1 MEVNQEESTFPG
13 IKFGSRYGREET
25 PNQNVKDL
33 DNYWNLNCFETGD
46 SHICT
51 DGKVDGKV
59 EKVSEDIV
67 DLLPK
72 DPFDMDITVTTFTGW
87 IEDFDL
93 KDLGFESGEDEDE
106 NVDDQL
112 VAKVIVWNSANGF
125 HTDTGNNC
133 LDGRAH
139 LNWPSEGFNCGQEYT
154 KNYAVSARG
163 PPPDALFYALAN
175 GFLGVRDLLAVERVC
190 KSLRDAV
197 QNDPLLW
204 QNFHIDYPLSHKITD
219 DALLLLTNRANGN
232 LQSLSLLDCLK
243 ITDHGLK
250 KVLESNPGLTKVCIL
265 LNTSFLILF
274 LTSSFNNLLY
284 FCSHLSL
291 CLFDFLTSS
300 YLHNKI
306 FLVLVLVFLQ

>member
-25 PNQNVKDL
+25 
-33 DNYWNLNCFETGD
+33 GD

-51 DGKVDGKV
+51 DGKV

>member
-13 IKFGSRYGREET
+13 IKFGNRYGREET
-25 PNQNVKDL
+25 P
-33 DNYWNLNCFETGD
+33 NLNCFETGD

-51 DGKVDGKV
+51 DGKD

-112 VAKVIVWNSANGF
+112 VAKVFVWNSANGF
-125 HTDTGNNC
+125 HTDTGNNTGNNC

-197 QNDPLLW
+197 QSDPLMW

-274 LTSSFNNLLY
+274 FTSSFNNLLY

-291 CLFDFLTSS
+291 CLFDFLTS